1 MPTLLSIVLALL
13 FSTQRMP
20 TTDPQAVIRASI
32 DALGGE
38 ARLRD
43 LHALKLEAV
52 GHSYLIDQSER
63 PEGPWVTDYQQRSE
77 LRDLDAGRLRQTI
90 ETRSTYEPAWS
101 ATTLVVSDLA
111 AATITGTDTR
121 PGQPAQ
127 VDTAGI
133 ALALGPERV
142 LFTARAAADVALDKE
157 EIAQG
162 IKQQVVRFT
171 WKKNR
176 VRLLIN
182 AYTRLLTSIEV
193 MRDDPRGIWG
203 EITERTWLS
212 YWNLESNGLLYPRQ
226 WNMEWNGT
234 PIAELTITALTPNP
248 AIAADTFM
256 IPPAV
261 REAFAKMP
269 RANFRTMKLGERGA
283 PVELAEG
290 ILFMPGAW
298 NVTLVKQTDGLVIL
312 EAPISSEYSTQ
323 VLDEAARRFPGV
335 RVKAVV
341 TTSDAWPHLAGVRE
355 YVARGIP
362 VYGLDL
368 NKPII
373 DRLLAARFRAMPD
386 RLATTPAA
394 IQFHAV
400 ADATPLGEGPNRL
413 VIHPIHGENG
423 ERMLMVHLPERH
435 LFYSSDEI
443 MHQSNGEYFMP
454 SYIVEV
460 TEAATRAGIS
470 GITTVFG
477 MHLKPTP
484 WTEIEALL
492 QRLRPAANGPH

>member
-1 MPTLLSIVLALL
+1 MTTLVSIVLALL
-13 FSTQRMP
+13 I
-20 TTDPQAVIRASI
+20 QAPSAPRADAQTVIRQAI
-32 DALGGE
+32 DAMGGD

-63 PEGPWVTDYQQRSE
+63 PEGPWVTDYQQRTE

-101 ATTLVVSDLA
+101 STTLVISDAVA
-111 AATITGTDTR
+111 AMINGSDTR

-127 VDTAGI
+127 VDTAAI
-133 ALALGPERV
+133 ALAVSPERV
-142 LFTARAAADVALDKE
+142 LLTAREAADLTLDKE

-162 IKQQVVRFT
+162 IKQQVLRFS
-171 WKKNR
+171 WKQTR
-176 VRLLIN
+176 VRLLLN

-193 MRDDPRGIWG
+193 VRDDPRGIWG

-212 YWNLESNGLLYPRQ
+212 YWMLESNGLLYPRQ

-234 PIAELTITALTPNP
+234 PIAELTITAFTPNP
-248 AIAADTFM
+248 AIAADAFA
-256 IPPAV
+256 IPATV
-261 REAFAKMP
+261 REAFAKVP
-269 RANFRTMKLGERGA
+269 RANYRTMKLGERGA
-283 PVELAEG
+283 PVALADG
-290 ILFMPGAW
+290 VLFMPGAW
-298 NVTLVKQTDGLVIL
+298 NVTLVQQPDGLVVI
-312 EAPISSEYSTQ
+312 EAPISSEYATQ

-335 RVKAVV
+335 RVKAVI

-373 DRLLAARFRAMPD
+373 DRLLAATFRAAPD
-386 RLATTPAA
+386 RLARAPAT
-394 IQFHAV
+394 IQFHPV
-400 ADATPLGEGPNRL
+400 ADKTIIGEGPNQL
-413 VIHPIHGENG
+413 AIYPIHGENG
-423 ERMLMVHLPERH
+423 ERMLMVHLPARH

-443 MHQSNGEYFMP
+443 IRLPTGDFFMP

-460 TEAATRAGIS
+460 TDAATRAGIS
-470 GITTVFG
+470 GIETVFG

-484 WTEIEALL
+484 WTEIEATL
-492 QRLRPAANGPH
+492 QRLRPVH

>member
-1 MPTLLSIVLALL
+1 MTTLLSIVLALV
-13 FSTQRMP
+13 FQASPAPRA
-20 TTDPQAVIRASI
+20 DAQAVIRQAI
-32 DALGGE
+32 DAMGGE
-38 ARLRD
+38 PRLRG
-43 LHALKLEAV
+43 LHAVKIDAI

-63 PEGPWVTDYQQRSE
+63 PEGPWVTDYNQRNE

-90 ETRSTYEPAWS
+90 ETRSTYDPVWS
-101 ATTLVVSDLA
+101 ATSLVVSDGV
-111 AATITGTDTR
+111 AATITGSDIK

-127 VDTAGI
+127 VDTAAI

-142 LFTARAAADVALDKE
+142 LFTARDAADLTLDTD

-162 IKQQVVRFT
+162 IRQQVLRFS
-171 WKKNR
+171 WKQTR
-176 VRLLIN
+176 VRLLVN

-193 MRDDPRGIWG
+193 VRDDPRGIWG
-203 EITERTWLS
+203 EITERTWFS
-212 YWNLESNGLLYPRQ
+212 YWMLESNGLLYPRQ

-234 PIAELTITALTPNP
+234 PIAELTITTFTPNP
-248 AIAADTFM
+248 TFAADAFA
-256 IPPAV
+256 IPAPV
-261 REAFAKMP
+261 REAFAKVP

-283 PVELAEG
+283 PVALADG
-290 ILFMPGAW
+290 VLFMPGAW
-298 NVTLVKQTDGLVIL
+298 NVTLVKQVDGLVVI

-335 RVKAVV
+335 RVKAVI

-368 NKPII
+368 NKPIL
-373 DRLLAARFRAMPD
+373 DRLLAASFRAAPD

-400 ADATPLGEGPNRL
+400 AEKTTIGEGPNQL
-413 VIHPIHGENG
+413 AVYPIHGENG
-423 ERMLMVHLPERH
+423 ERMLMVHLPERR

-443 MHQSNGEYFMP
+443 IRLPTGDYFMP

-460 TEAATRAGIS
+460 ADAAQRAGIR
-470 GITTVFG
+470 GIETVFG

-484 WTEIEALL
+484 WAEIEATV